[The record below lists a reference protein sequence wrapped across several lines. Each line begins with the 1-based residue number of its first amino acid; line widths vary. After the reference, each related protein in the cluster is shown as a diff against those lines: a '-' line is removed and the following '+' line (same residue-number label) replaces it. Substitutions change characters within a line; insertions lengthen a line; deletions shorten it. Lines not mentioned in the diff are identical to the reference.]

1 MDFEIFKTGILS
13 VLIIGGSSVI
23 FSIAIWLIMRP
34 VVCWYFKI
42 NQNIELLTEIRDLLK
57 KQNVNQNAIS
67 KNLTEDNS
75 RWAPPKKNID
85 GP

>member
-23 FSIAIWLIMRP
+23 FSAAIWLIMRP

-42 NQNIELLTEIRDLLK
+42 NKRIELLYEIRDLLK
-57 KQNVNQNAIS
+57 KQSLNQKSIITS
-67 KNLTEDNS
+67 LPEDNS
-75 RWAPPKKNID
+75 RWAPPKKI
-85 GP
+85 